1 MNPISLGILQVT
13 RRLLASALLVLNI
26 DPQAMT
32 VAGLIDLLRDVD
44 QEPDHYIGI
53 IDDLDSYMIHH
64 D

>member
-53 IDDLDSYMIHH
+53 IDDLDSYLIHH

>member
-32 VAGLIDLLRDVD
+32 VASLIDLLRDVD

-53 IDDLDSYMIHH
+53 IDDLDSYLIHH